1 MKDMRMRL
9 IVIVIVVAAL
19 AGVVFAVG
27 AAQQEGGA
35 TAEQDW
41 QQSFQELDR
50 DDKGYVTQAEVEHI
64 PGLLEQWDELDVN
77 QDERLDELEFSQ
89 FEPASTSAQ
98 TADTAEQ
105 EQQTDEQEQQTE

>member
-27 AAQQEGGA
+27 AAQEGGA

-50 DDKGYVTQAEVEHI
+50 DDKGYVTREEVEHI

-89 FEPASTSAQ
+89 FEPAPTSAQ

-105 EQQTDEQEQQTE
+105 EQQTDEQEPQAE